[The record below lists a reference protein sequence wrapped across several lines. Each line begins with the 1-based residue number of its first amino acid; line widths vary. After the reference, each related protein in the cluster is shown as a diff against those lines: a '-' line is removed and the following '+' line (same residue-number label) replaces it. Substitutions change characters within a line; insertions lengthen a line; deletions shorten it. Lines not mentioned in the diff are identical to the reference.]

1 MYVYF
6 IYAHT
11 FVYICVDVY
20 CIFKYKCCGIIDK
33 YSWRDMLISILLEAE
48 FSSSRFKVV
57 YGRRV
62 ITAQVHL
69 PSICSKRFVVDI
81 ESEQRSFLPF
91 CLFYSSLL

>member
-20 CIFKYKCCGIIDK
+20 CIFKYKCCGIINK
-33 YSWRDMLISILLEAE
+33 CLWGDMFISVLLDAE
-48 FSSSRFKVV
+48 FSSSIV
-57 YGRRV
+57 YGWRV

-69 PSICSKRFVVDI
+69 PSICSG
-81 ESEQRSFLPF
+81 
-91 CLFYSSLL
+91 